1 MPKLPTPEGWEN
13 PASEVEPG
21 SETRRRLH
29 NGDFVE
35 LYLERS
41 PSGGRR
47 LRLGAGPDPAPTAA
61 LEPEEAAQLA
71 LWVLRRLVGDDSLD
85 ARRAVEELRLYFD
98 SVSRWDARY
107 WFDAGG

>member
-13 PASEVEPG
+13 PVSEVEPG
-21 SETRRRLH
+21 SEVRRRLRS
-29 NGDFVE
+29 GDFVE
-35 LYLERS
+35 LYLERG

-47 LRLGAGPDPAPTAA
+47 VRLGAGSDPAPTAA

-71 LWVLRRLVGDDSLD
+71 LWMLRRLVGDDSLD
-85 ARRAVEELRLYFD
+85 ARRAVEELRLHFD